1 MYRLLNSLMSLTKK
15 SNMESPYQ
23 NLSEK
28 EWLGKTK
35 ELIEKH
41 PLKNEIKDIVLK
53 SWDDIFNSK
62 IGSFKIGEDIFPS
75 PQILSFFLHE
85 LVAHTLSLRYPDR
98 YKVGELKN
106 EKDLH
111 DKKDPSMGI
120 EIKASSNPNQIF
132 ANRSYAQP
140 SSNSETKEKNG
151 YYLTIN
157 FEKIS
162 KMNPHPKINIIRFG
176 YLEHEDWIAQ
186 KSDTGQQARLRPE
199 AYRGKLIEIYKA

>member
-1 MYRLLNSLMSLTKK
+1 MNLTKK
-15 SNMESPYQ
+15 FNMESPYQ

-35 ELIEKH
+35 
-41 PLKNEIKDIVLK
+41 
-53 SWDDIFNSK
+53 
-62 IGSFKIGEDIFPS
+62 
-75 PQILSFFLHE
+75 ILSFFLHE
-85 LVAHTLSLRYPDR
+85 LVAHNLSLRYPDR

-106 EKDLH
+106 EKDVH

-151 YYLTIN
+151 YYITIN

-162 KMNPHPKINIIRFG
+162 RMNPHPKITIIRFG
-176 YLEHEDWIAQ
+176 YLEQEDWIAQ
-186 KSDTGQQARLRPE
+186 KSATGQQARLRPE
-199 AYRGKLIEIYKA
+199 AYSGKLIEIYKA